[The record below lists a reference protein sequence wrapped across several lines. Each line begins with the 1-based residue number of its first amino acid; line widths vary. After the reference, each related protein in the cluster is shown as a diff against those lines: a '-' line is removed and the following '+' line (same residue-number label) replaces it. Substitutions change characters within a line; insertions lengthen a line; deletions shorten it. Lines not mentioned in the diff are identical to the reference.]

1 MTGPLRHPDP
11 DKLDR
16 DRSEGA
22 PTMADT
28 PPVAA
33 AAPGSGAGAGG
44 SPSAPP
50 LFVLCPYCGHTQM
63 SGARCDKCKGL
74 FEPLSRQ
81 ATQNSM
87 GPWQIR
93 SETNPFGPGLSYEK
107 LAEIVAKGRIRRD
120 TVVRGPTTRQFWS
133 FACNTPGV
141 AVLLG
146 ECHACHKSVTKDE
159 FICPHCHA
167 ALQPSTDR
175 QSLGLAPVKLL
186 PGQASAPAVAASMV
200 PGGVMRTTRTARNER
215 PAEPRPEAPMPMPVR
230 APMAAAPVFLPP
242 TPDDTVEPFARSAA
256 PAFSVPAEQGPVP
269 VPIIADSTARRL
281 REQVRV
287 LRNTVILACVAAG
300 ILPVVLLAV
309 LMGGKVN
316 LGTGPASNGGPVKES
331 AAPVAPVTPTPAG
344 NGAAP
349 VDAGGNGGGAPAV
362 EVRPQE
368 AIGPHGL
375 DAGLSEWADEIDAA
389 EREAAKST
397 VESLTAAVE
406 MLERVQDEARGVA
419 PSKPF
424 PKLAARIEQL
434 RNMRDDLRLKA
445 LLG

>member
-22 PTMADT
+22 PTLADT
-28 PPVAA
+28 PPVPSP
-33 AAPGSGAGAGG
+33 APGPEAGG
-44 SPSAPP
+44 ASPAPP
-50 LFVLCPYCGHTQM
+50 LFVLCPYCGHSQM
-63 SGARCDKCKGL
+63 SGTRCDKCKGL

-107 LAEIVAKGRIRRD
+107 LTELVGRGRVRRD
-120 TVVRGPTTRQFWS
+120 TIVRGPTTRQFWS
-133 FACNTPGV
+133 FACNAPGV

-146 ECHACHKSVTKDE
+146 ECHACHKSVAKDE

-175 QSLGLAPVKLL
+175 QSLGLSPVKLL

-200 PGGVMRTTRTARNER
+200 PGGTLRTTRTPRTER
-215 PAEPRPEAPMPMPVR
+215 PPEPRPEAPMPMK
-230 APMAAAPVFLPP
+230 APMGTAPVFLPP
-242 TPDDTVEPFARSAA
+242 TPDDTAEPFARAVIPAA
-256 PAFSVPAEQGPVP
+256 SEPAARTTGTT
-269 VPIIADSTARRL
+269 PIIGDSTARRL

-287 LRNTVILACVAAG
+287 LRNTVILVGVGAG
-300 ILPVVLLAV
+300 ALLVVLIAV
-309 LMGGKVN
+309 LMGGKFDV
-316 LGTGPASNGGPVKES
+316 GTGRGPTEQ
-331 AAPVAPVTPTPAG
+331 PVAEPTTPTVPATPSPTVSEQSPTDVG
-344 NGAAP
+344 PDVIVAP
-349 VDAGGNGGGAPAV
+349 TTDAPTELEGPHGMDAGLG
-362 EVRPQE
+362 EWSE
-368 AIGPHGL
+368 AIG
-375 DAGLSEWADEIDAA
+375 AA
-389 EREAAKST
+389 ELEAAKGT
-397 VESLTAAVE
+397 VESLSAAVE
-406 MLERVQDEARGVA
+406 MLERVMDSARGA
-419 PSKPF
+419 TPSKSF
-424 PKLAARIEQL
+424 PKLEARIEQL

>member
-28 PPVAA
+28 PPEAS
-33 AAPGSGAGAGG
+33 AAPGSEVGGAA
-44 SPSAPP
+44 PAPP

-63 SGARCDKCKGL
+63 SGTRCDKCKGL

-93 SETNPFGPGLSYEK
+93 SETNPFGPGLSHEK
-107 LAEIVAKGRIRRD
+107 LAELIGRGRVRRD
-120 TVVRGPTTRQFWS
+120 TIVRGPTTRQFWS

-200 PGGVMRTTRTARNER
+200 AGGTLRTTRTARTER
-215 PAEPRPEAPMPMPVR
+215 PPEPRPEAPIPMR
-230 APMAAAPVFLPP
+230 APMAAAPVFMAP
-242 TPDDTVEPFARSAA
+242 TPDDTAEPFARSAA
-256 PAFSVPAEQGPVP
+256 PVVSAPLEREPGP

-300 ILPVVLLAV
+300 VLLVVLLVV
-309 LMGGKVN
+309 LMGGKFD
-316 LGTGPASNGGPVKES
+316 LGPGPASGSGPVKES
-331 AAPVAPVTPTPAG
+331 AAPAAPAAPTPAG
-344 NGAAP
+344 DAGTP
-349 VDAGGNGGGAPAV
+349 VDAGGTGAEAPAV
-362 EVRPQE
+362 EVRAPE

-375 DAGLSEWADEIDAA
+375 DAGLSDWADEIDAA
-389 EREAAKST
+389 EQSAAKGT

-419 PSKPF
+419 PSKSF
-424 PKLAARIEQL
+424 PKLAARIAQL